1 MGEDFD
7 FDAPREM
14 YRCLPQLAA
23 LFLSTS
29 AA

>member
-7 FDAPREM
+7 FEPSGDER
-14 YRCLPQLAA
+14 RLPQLAA

-29 AA
+29 VA